1 MIVPSLTHVGLDRP
15 ESDARRAGDGRW
27 SLPCINFHHES
38 NNRFDVTIWLLAT
51 FPNLSL
57 VTRWADQREKSV
69 RRHEFEPLFDMLESG
84 VVSQED
90 ADCLSRH
97 PSRSSFAAELF
108 GLHSRLVN
116 VDQLL
121 LLHGI
126 RREGPMSAA
135 NVLLSG
141 LRPLASSMASSSEVQ
156 ALALHAS
163 RGVQTIALPQRR
175 EVQAIALPQRREV
188 QAIALPL
195 PPHAVAPFLS
205 SEVQA
210 LALPSNRAPHA
221 DSEEEEDHDQ
231 DGMDSQEED
240 HDQDGMDEGEETSP
254 RQLSQAS
261 LSMLLNDEPSDARAS
276 SSDITSNNE
285 PSDSQSSS
293 SDITS
298 KRSWHHMLPFTN
310 PYSPVLFQYQPKFS
324 PILPPMV
331 MSHGPALNST
341 THGPQ

>member
-1 MIVPSLTHVGLDRP
+1 
-15 ESDARRAGDGRW
+15 
-27 SLPCINFHHES
+27 
-38 NNRFDVTIWLLAT
+38 
-51 FPNLSL
+51 
-57 VTRWADQREKSV
+57 
-69 RRHEFEPLFDMLESG
+69 MLESG

-108 GLHSRLVN
+108 GLHSHLVN

-141 LRPLASSMASSSEVQ
+141 MRPLASSMASSSEVQ

-175 EVQAIALPQRREV
+175 EVQALALHASRGVQTIALPQRREVQSIALPQRREV

-221 DSEEEEDHDQ
+221 DSEEGEDHDQ

-276 SSDITSNNE
+276 SSDIITSNDE

-298 KRSWHHMLPFTN
+298 KRNWHNMLPFTN
-310 PYSPVLFQYQPKFS
+310 PYSPVLYQYQPKFS
-324 PILPPMV
+324 PILPPIV

-341 THGPQ
+341 AHGPQ

>member
-1 MIVPSLTHVGLDRP
+1 MIVPSLTHVGLDHRP

-163 RGVQTIALPQRR
+163 RGVQTIALPHRR
-175 EVQAIALPQRREV
+175 EVQAIALPLSREV

-221 DSEEEEDHDQ
+221 DSQEEDHDEDGMDSEEEDHDQ
-231 DGMDSQEED
+231 DGMDEE
-240 HDQDGMDEGEETSP
+240 EETSP
-254 RQLSQAS
+254 RQLSQGS

-276 SSDITSNNE
+276 SSDITSNDE

-310 PYSPVLFQYQPKFS
+310 PYSPVLYQYQPKFS

-331 MSHGPALNST
+331 VSHGPALNST
-341 THGPQ
+341 AHGPQ

>member
-1 MIVPSLTHVGLDRP
+1 
-15 ESDARRAGDGRW
+15 
-27 SLPCINFHHES
+27 
-38 NNRFDVTIWLLAT
+38 
-51 FPNLSL
+51 
-57 VTRWADQREKSV
+57 
-69 RRHEFEPLFDMLESG
+69 MLESG

-163 RGVQTIALPQRR
+163 RGVQTIALPHRR
-175 EVQAIALPQRREV
+175 EVQAIALPLSREV

-195 PPHAVAPFLS
+195 PPHAVAPFLG

-221 DSEEEEDHDQ
+221 DSQEEDHDEDGMDSEEEDHDQ
-231 DGMDSQEED
+231 DGMDEE
-240 HDQDGMDEGEETSP
+240 EETSP
-254 RQLSQAS
+254 RQLSQGS

-276 SSDITSNNE
+276 SSDITSNDE

-310 PYSPVLFQYQPKFS
+310 PYSPVLYQYQPKFS

-331 MSHGPALNST
+331 VSHGPALNST
-341 THGPQ
+341 AHGPQ